1 MIFLPKVKTSLKQQK
16 LQYATIL
23 WLSICI
29 QSRPC
34 QALVLGGYSFE
45 GNLNPTSSDSSVTF
59 GNFTAVGL
67 GSKNN
72 FISGTSGQALSAGP
86 WNANSPTTTGA
97 NVDSNPAYFQFS
109 LTPRSST
116 LKFDSITFQISGNGS
131 GADPNNIA
139 VASSFNPS
147 SGFTTIRTVPNPG
160 GSTFQPLTLNF
171 SGSSLQNTGVSS
183 PIYFRIFGSGGTNG
197 GRVDIDELRV
207 TDTRAV
213 PFGFSPSLGIVG
225 LMVLFSST
233 EIYKRAKVKL
243 SKILTNTRC

>member
-1 MIFLPKVKTSLKQQK
+1 MIFLPKVKTSMKLQK
-16 LQYATIL
+16 LQYATVVL
-23 WLSICI
+23 LSICV

-34 QALVLGGYSFE
+34 LALVLGGYSFE
-45 GNLNPTSSDSSVTF
+45 GNLNPNSSDPSVTF

-86 WNANSPTTTGA
+86 WNGNSPTTTGA
-97 NVDSNPAYFQFS
+97 TVNSTNTPAYFQFS

-139 VASSFNPS
+139 VASSFDGS
-147 SGFTTIRTVPNPG
+147 SGFTTITTVPNPG

-183 PIYFRIFGSGGTNG
+183 PIYFRLFGSGGTPG
-197 GRVDIDELRV
+197 GRLDIDELRV

-225 LMVLFSST
+225 LGMLFSSI
-233 EIYKRAKVKL
+233 EIYKRAKMKL
-243 SKILTNTRC
+243 YKIHRL

>member
-1 MIFLPKVKTSLKQQK
+1 M
-16 LQYATIL
+16 
-23 WLSICI
+23 
-29 QSRPC
+29 
-34 QALVLGGYSFE
+34 
-45 GNLNPTSSDSSVTF
+45 
-59 GNFTAVGL
+59 

-86 WNANSPTTTGA
+86 WNGNSPTTTGA

-109 LTPRSST
+109 LTPQSST
-116 LKFDSITFQISGNGS
+116 LKFDSITFQLSGNGS
-131 GADPNNIA
+131 GSAPDTIS
-139 VASSFNPS
+139 VASSSNAS
-147 SGFTTIRTVPNPG
+147 NGFTIIKTVPNPY

-183 PIYFRIFGSGGTNG
+183 PIYFRLFGSGGTPG

-225 LMVLFSST
+225 LGILFSSI
-233 EIYKRAKVKL
+233 EIYKRAKMKL
-243 SKILTNTRC
+243 YKIHRL

>member
-1 MIFLPKVKTSLKQQK
+1 MKLQK

-23 WLSICI
+23 LLSIWI

-34 QALVLGGYSFE
+34 QAVVFGGYSFE
-45 GNLNPTSSDSSVTF
+45 GNFTPNSSDTSVTF
-59 GNFTAVGL
+59 SNFNLVGL
-67 GSKNN
+67 STQN
-72 FISGTSGQALSAGP
+72 FISGTSGQALSAGS
-86 WNANSPTTTGA
+86 WKVNTSPTTTGA

-131 GADPNNIA
+131 GADPNTIS
-139 VASSFNPS
+139 VASSSSDS
-147 SGFTTIRTVPNPG
+147 SGFITITTVANPG
-160 GSTFQPLTLNF
+160 GSTFKPLTLNF

-183 PIYFRIFGSGGTNG
+183 PIYFRLFGSGGTNG

-225 LMVLFSST
+225 LGVLFSSR
-233 EIYKRAKVKL
+233 EIYKRTKVKL
-243 SKILTNTRC
+243 SKIHLLSVNRAILAIF